1 MPEGNGDY
9 SRFERMERTIERIL
23 EIQEVQ
29 ARHLA
34 TLAEMQ
40 LRQADRVDAQDDKL
54 DRHHDK
60 LDRVETLL
68 AEMTEKVNFLID
80 REMRREGGP
89 ETHA

>member
-9 SRFERMERTIERIL
+9 LSRFERMERTLDRIV

-34 TLAEMQ
+34 TLAEIQ
-40 LRQADRVDAQDDKL
+40 LRHADRVDAHD
-54 DRHHDK
+54 DK

-68 AEMTEKVNFLID
+68 AEMTEKVNFLIS

>member
-9 SRFERMERTIERIL
+9 LSRFERMERTLDRII

-34 TLAEMQ
+34 TLAEIQ
-40 LRQADRVDAQDDKL
+40 LRQADRMIVHD
-54 DRHHDK
+54 DK

-68 AEMTEKVNFLID
+68 AEMTEKVNFLVD